1 MSNLTIE
8 VWDAT
13 GNKKQLDELPADA
26 PVIRVIAVLVDTSA
40 SRHNESGAV
49 RMCEFSAE
57 NDTSSRFRRHRE
69 MLAIACAAGI
79 LAFALQEL
87 PGGRVSFRALT
98 RIPLPQTCFSRSWL
112 GLKCPGCGLTR
123 SIIHLAEGD
132 WEASWRN
139 HRLGSLM
146 AVVIVFQVPY
156 RLIALRRPDWPML
169 PGRWLVVFGY
179 LLVALLIGN
188 WLVDVVAGH
197 VISA

>member
-1 MSNLTIE
+1 MS
-8 VWDAT
+8 
-13 GNKKQLDELPADA
+13 
-26 PVIRVIAVLVDTSA
+26 
-40 SRHNESGAV
+40 
-49 RMCEFSAE
+49 EFFTQ

-69 MLAIACAAGI
+69 MLAIACVAGI

-87 PGGRVSFRALT
+87 PGGQVSFRGLT

-146 AVVIVFQVPY
+146 AVVILLQIPY
-156 RLIALRRPDWPML
+156 RLLALRRLDRPLIGPQWQ
-169 PGRWLVVFGY
+169 VVLAY
-179 LLVALLIGN
+179 ALIALLLGN
-188 WLVDVVAGH
+188 WLFELAAGRLAA
-197 VISA
+197 V